1 MSRVGKNPVALPQGV
16 TADLKGQVVKVK
28 GPKGELTF
36 TVHDAVEVKL
46 ENNQVVVAPRN
57 EERQTRALWATM
69 QRRISNLVEGVS
81 KGYEKNLE
89 IEGVGY
95 RCNLQGKELVLQLGF
110 SHDVRYQIPQG
121 ITIAVEKQTAIKV
134 TGIDKEQVGQ
144 VAAEI
149 RGYKPPEPYKGK
161 GIRYVGEYILRKEGK
176 KK

>member
-1 MSRVGKNPVALPQGV
+1 MSRVGKNPVVLPQGV
-16 TADLKGQVVKVK
+16 TADLKGQIIKVK
-28 GPKGELTF
+28 GPKGELSF
-36 TVHDAVEVKL
+36 TVHDSVEAKL
-46 ENNQVVVAPRN
+46 ENSQVTVAPRN

-69 QRRISNLVEGVS
+69 QRRIANMVEGVS
-81 KGYEKNLE
+81 KGYEKSLE

-110 SHDVRYQIPQG
+110 SHDVRYQIPEG
-121 ITIAVEKQTAIKV
+121 ITIAVDKQTAIKV
-134 TGIDKEQVGQ
+134 SGIDKEKVGQ